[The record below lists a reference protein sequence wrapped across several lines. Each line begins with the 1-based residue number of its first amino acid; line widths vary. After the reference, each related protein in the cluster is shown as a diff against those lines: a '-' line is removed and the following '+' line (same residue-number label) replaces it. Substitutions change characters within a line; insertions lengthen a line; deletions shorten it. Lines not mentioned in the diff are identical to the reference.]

1 MGYILR
7 DDVLIKRPIIF
18 LCGPYFKKGNK
29 SDRRYLLRKCFR
41 KHYRDGVLPL
51 IIDDFLT
58 EDNIK
63 DSNVNIQLLEEIFA
77 AISCKTYIFLDTL
90 SAASELGLFMNHAFT
105 NSVVAYVPKES
116 DILNKSNVGYFVKD
130 VILKM
135 NSEQA
140 KCIEY
145 RPAITRSV
153 ISSDYAVEHYGFIAD
168 IVPENIEK
176 EIASDIIF
184 KDKKEKSLYTEENEQ
199 YPDDDFHIFYKTRDG
214 KTILH
219 ISIGMLFDVV
229 MSLMYELNQ
238 SKLVTNKE
246 ATIADFNVD
255 AIQRITKEV
264 FLNYLIK
271 KGIHCG
277 KEIELY
283 TKLSYS
289 FDTIVYHMVTFCYI
303 YHCYST
309 YRGLRLVDKHMDTIL
324 DTCEEIN
331 GNNPLQV
338 FGISEEDYLLVESC
352 ASNQQKFYTS
362 FTITKG
368 KKKRELVKY
377 VDTEKG
383 HAMRKIH
390 EKMMSS
396 LREKYTSSE
405 LSFAYK
411 KGGSIKKCV
420 ELHKNNDAYIK
431 YDISKFFNSIKFEI
445 LIEKI
450 KRVFNI
456 DSIYDTI
463 TKKIV
468 ASFYFEKKL
477 PLGLVISPLLSD
489 IYMLDFDKKIT
500 EFCSLR
506 NCIYTRY
513 ADDILISKKTIFT
526 ESDYK
531 EINQKVEMLL
541 CNLKLKINS
550 KKTRQIFLRKD
561 GQHIKYIG
569 INIVH
574 FDAGNKLSVG
584 RKYVYAVVNE
594 YYQYL
599 EDLQMLKDNNCD
611 GERKRLFY
619 QERIIAGKLAFIQSI
634 EGADGWKRIRARFG
648 KNAFLCENNRLS
660 LDNLK
665 GKDF

>member
-7 DDVLIKRPIIF
+7 DEVLIKRPIIF

-420 ELHKNNDAYIK
+420 ELHKS
-431 YDISKFFNSIKFEI
+431 ISTF
-445 LIEKI
+445 
-450 KRVFNI
+450 
-456 DSIYDTI
+456 
-463 TKKIV
+463 
-468 ASFYFEKKL
+468 
-477 PLGLVISPLLSD
+477 
-489 IYMLDFDKKIT
+489 
-500 EFCSLR
+500 
-506 NCIYTRY
+506 
-513 ADDILISKKTIFT
+513 
-526 ESDYK
+526 
-531 EINQKVEMLL
+531 
-541 CNLKLKINS
+541 
-550 KKTRQIFLRKD
+550 
-561 GQHIKYIG
+561 
-569 INIVH
+569 
-574 FDAGNKLSVG
+574 
-584 RKYVYAVVNE
+584 
-594 YYQYL
+594 
-599 EDLQMLKDNNCD
+599 
-611 GERKRLFY
+611 
-619 QERIIAGKLAFIQSI
+619 
-634 EGADGWKRIRARFG
+634 
-648 KNAFLCENNRLS
+648 
-660 LDNLK
+660 
-665 GKDF
+665 

>member
-7 DDVLIKRPIIF
+7 DEVLIKRPIIF

-331 GNNPLQV
+331 AIETRTKIQDRMEKIREYGGKISYADMSHKGFKRNLIMVDSSMPEILGNMLLYFYAEDIKDCKKLVAMAGERDPLGYGDAAMYEYKFKKFLCSCALGLKPAKPWDGLDEANGGYIIVKADGEVLAYHIYNRNFFEQYLLDNTICERASTGRHEYMSLYEENGQMYIKLNLQV
-338 FGISEEDYLLVESC
+338 
-352 ASNQQKFYTS
+352 
-362 FTITKG
+362 
-368 KKKRELVKY
+368 
-377 VDTEKG
+377 
-383 HAMRKIH
+383 
-390 EKMMSS
+390 
-396 LREKYTSSE
+396 
-405 LSFAYK
+405 
-411 KGGSIKKCV
+411 
-420 ELHKNNDAYIK
+420 
-431 YDISKFFNSIKFEI
+431 
-445 LIEKI
+445 
-450 KRVFNI
+450 
-456 DSIYDTI
+456 
-463 TKKIV
+463 
-468 ASFYFEKKL
+468 
-477 PLGLVISPLLSD
+477 
-489 IYMLDFDKKIT
+489 
-500 EFCSLR
+500 
-506 NCIYTRY
+506 
-513 ADDILISKKTIFT
+513 
-526 ESDYK
+526 
-531 EINQKVEMLL
+531 
-541 CNLKLKINS
+541 
-550 KKTRQIFLRKD
+550 
-561 GQHIKYIG
+561 
-569 INIVH
+569 
-574 FDAGNKLSVG
+574 
-584 RKYVYAVVNE
+584 
-594 YYQYL
+594 
-599 EDLQMLKDNNCD
+599 
-611 GERKRLFY
+611 
-619 QERIIAGKLAFIQSI
+619 
-634 EGADGWKRIRARFG
+634 RF
-648 KNAFLCENNRLS
+648 K
-660 LDNLK
+660 
-665 GKDF
+665 

>member
-7 DDVLIKRPIIF
+7 DEVLIKRPIIF

-63 DSNVNIQLLEEIFA
+63 DPNVNIQLLEEIFA

-255 AIQRITKEV
+255 VIQRITKEV

-271 KGIHCG
+271 KGIPCG

-289 FDTIVYHMVTFCYI
+289 FDSIVYHMVTFCYI

-309 YRGLRLVDKHMDTIL
+309 YRGLRLVDRHMDTIL
-324 DTCEEIN
+324 DACEEIS

-338 FGISEEDYLLVESC
+338 FGISEEDYSLVECC
-352 ASNQQKFYTS
+352 ASEQQKFYTS

-368 KKKRELVKY
+368 GKKRELVKY
-377 VDTEKG
+377 VDTEMG
-383 HAMRKIH
+383 DAMRKIH
-390 EKMMSS
+390 EKMASS
-396 LREKYTSSE
+396 LQGKYTSSE
-405 LSFAYK
+405 LSFVYK

-431 YDISKFFNSIKFEI
+431 YDISKFFNSIQFEK
-445 LIEKI
+445 LFEKI
-450 KRVFNI
+450 KKVFNI
-456 DSIYDTI
+456 DSAYDVI
-463 TKKIV
+463 TKKII
-468 ASFYFEKKL
+468 ASFYFQKKL
-477 PLGLVISPLLSD
+477 PLGLVISPLMSD
-489 IYMLDFDKKIT
+489 IYMLDFDEIIA
-500 EFCSLR
+500 EFCSMR

-513 ADDILISKKTIFT
+513 ADDILISKKTMFI
-526 ESDYK
+526 ESEYQ
-531 EINQKVEMLL
+531 EINQKVELFL
-541 CNLKLKINS
+541 NDLKLKINS
-550 KKTRQIFLRKD
+550 KKTKRVFLEKD

-574 FDAGNKLSVG
+574 FDTGNKLSVG
-584 RKYVYAVVNE
+584 RKYIYDVVNE

-599 EDLQMLKDNNCD
+599 EDLEMLKVNDYED
-611 GERKRLFY
+611 ERERLFY

-634 EGADGWKRIRARFG
+634 EGSDGWQRIRARFG
-648 KNAFLCENNRLS
+648 KNAYLCENNRLS
-660 LDNLK
+660 LNNLRDK
-665 GKDF
+665 VG